1 MNSPVLRRL
10 AAICLAFLL
19 LFYIGY
25 QVYNA
30 NYVSVRTE
38 IATYVSGDDPG
49 TAEVIQATGTAVRKE
64 SVIQQQTS
72 GVITYVIGDGGKV
85 SKGGTVA
92 ELSMSDYLFGVVAAE
107 MPAAFEEEALKAQ
120 ACAARTY
127 TVRKQ
132 AHTTDAHPEADVC
145 TDINCCQAYVPRE
158 TAESRWGVSAQTYT
172 QKIETA
178 IAGTDGLGVLY
189 QGEPIQ
195 AVFFSSA
202 PGRTVDAVEVWGNQ
216 VDYLQSVE
224 SPEGEEVPNYH
235 SQAVFSADQVR
246 EAVLAAYPGADLS
259 GDPSVWFGTPAV
271 NEGGTVS
278 SILVG
283 GVTLTGGQVRTLFDL
298 RSACFTVA
306 WDGTSFIFSVTG
318 YGHGVGMSQ
327 YGANAMAKAGS
338 SFEEILT
345 WYYTGTQ
352 VDQLW

>member
-1 MNSPVLRRL
+1 MKQVVATALVLL
-10 AAICLAFLL
+10 LTLFLL
-19 LFYIGY
+19 PLLLLGEEPLAGPS
-25 QVYNA
+25 QPPA
-30 NYVSVRTE
+30 
-38 IATYVSGDDPG
+38 
-49 TAEVIQATGTAVRKE
+49 ATGTLPIDRTVVTPGQTADGRVQVRVALE
-64 SVIQQQTS
+64 
-72 GVITYVIGDGGKV
+72 DGEVLTLPLDK
-85 SKGGTVA
+85 
-92 ELSMSDYLFGVVAAE
+92 YLWRVVAAE
-107 MPAAFEEEALKAQ
+107 MPASFEPEALKAQ
-120 ACAARTY
+120 TVAARTY
-127 TVRKQ
+127 TLSKMERTVE
-132 AHTTDAHPEADVC
+132 AHPDADVC
-145 TDINCCQAYVPRE
+145 TDITCCQAYIDP
-158 TAESRWGVSAQTYT
+158 ADAAANWGENAQTYT
-172 QKIETA
+172 DKIA
-178 IAGTDGLGVLY
+178 AAVADTDGLAALFRG
-189 QGEPIQ
+189 QPIQ

-246 EAVLAAYPGADLS
+246 EAVLAVYPGADLS
-259 GDPSVWFGTPAV
+259 GDPSVWFGAPAV

-283 GVTLTGGQVRTLFDL
+283 GVTLTGGQVRTLFGL

-306 WDGTSFIFSVTG
+306 WDGTNFTFSVTG

-352 VDQLW
+352 VEQLW